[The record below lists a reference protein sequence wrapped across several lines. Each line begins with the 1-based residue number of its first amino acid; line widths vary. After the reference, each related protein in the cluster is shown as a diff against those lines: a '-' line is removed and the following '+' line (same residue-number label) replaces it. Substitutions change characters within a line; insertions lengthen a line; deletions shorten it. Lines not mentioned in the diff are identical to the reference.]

1 MKILQSF
8 RKEDGTRVFLLGGNR
23 AVLVIANNEVS
34 RLALPESPEGDSS
47 VAFVTNVC
55 VAEGNNAVFATFDDK
70 SVAKWDLTTKQF
82 VGKANL
88 KKKANALAR
97 GTVQGQ
103 DIIIV
108 GDKAGDL
115 WGFQSTQMQSLGYLG
130 GHPVTIVTDVLVNE
144 ENTLFASC
152 DRDEKVKLS
161 SFPIMEEVQGYLLN
175 HKSVV
180 TSIGFIDPAGKYLV
194 SAGWDHKVILWNTNT
209 FAVLDEYSFKGTE
222 SSESTNAQEAASS
235 EPAAPVDDA
244 EDGEKE
250 RDYNEASAGNYPFKI
265 TVSANGTVVVLSKNE
280 KKVTILK
287 ATTSDDNSSLEFAG
301 SFTTDVQPVDAVFI
315 SETEVAVSLP
325 HPYYIRVFDVA
336 GEPRDVTENVFS
348 EAVTIALQSQLGDS
362 FSAANLF
369 KSLGFEDDKNLMRDT
384 LDNRL
389 RELPKGGHQNKKAR
403 R

>member
-1 MKILQSF
+1 MKILQTF
-8 RKEDGTRVFLLGGNR
+8 RKEDGSRVFLLGANR

-34 RLALPESPEGDSS
+34 RLSLPESADGDSS
-47 VAFVTNVC
+47 VAYVTNVC

-70 SVAKWDLTTKQF
+70 SVAKWDLTTNQF

-152 DRDEKVKLS
+152 DRDEKIKLS
-161 SFPIMEEVQGYLLN
+161 SFPIIEEVQGYLLN

-180 TSIGFIDPAGKYLV
+180 TSIGFIDRAGHYLV
-194 SAGWDHKVILWNTNT
+194 SAGWDHKVILWNTKT

-222 SSESTNAQEAASS
+222 TSESSSNAQEAASS
-235 EPAAPVDDA
+235 ESAAPVDDA

-250 RDYNEASAGNYPFKI
+250 RDYNEASAGNYPFKV
-265 TVSANGTVVVLSKNE
+265 TVSTNGTVAVLSKNE

-287 ATTSDDNSSLEFAG
+287 ATTSDDNSSLEFVG

-325 HPYYIRVFDVA
+325 HPHYIRVFDVA
-336 GEPRDVTENVFS
+336 SEPKDVTESVFS
-348 EAVTIALQSQLGDS
+348 EAVTNALQSQLGDS
-362 FSAANLF
+362 FSAATLF
-369 KSLGFEDDKNLMRDT
+369 KSLGFEDDKSKL
-384 LDNRL
+384 
-389 RELPKGGHQNKKAR
+389 A
-403 R
+403 